1 MEHQY
6 CIILAGGVGSRLW
19 PESRQRRP
27 KQFIDFLHT
36 GSTLLQA
43 TYARYARF
51 IPQENILVVS
61 NQLYADTVRAQLPAI
76 PPGNLLL
83 ETMRRNTL
91 PSVIWATMVA
101 LHRDSEADIV
111 VTPVDHLIDNEAAYE
126 ADILKGLAYV
136 ASHGNA
142 LTIGVPPTRPET
154 SYGYIQ
160 MGSQME
166 EDVFRVK
173 SFTEKPDASFARL
186 FVENGEFL
194 WNTGLF
200 LWHAASLV
208 NRLRQNDAA
217 SQMLAQAAK
226 ASERQGDLQHLVA
239 QLFSMSPCVSIET
252 GLLEKVDKVDVLRG
266 HFGWADLG
274 TWNALYGASPKNE
287 RRNVATSPNTLLYD
301 SEGCLVRVPEG
312 KIVVV
317 QGLKDYMVVDDGDI
331 LVICPRDDQKSLRR
345 VMNDVQMNKGDKY
358 V

>member
-1 MEHQY
+1 MEHRY
-6 CIILAGGVGSRLW
+6 CIILAGGVGTRLW

-36 GSTLLQA
+36 GQSLLQS
-43 TYARYARF
+43 TYARLSRF
-51 IPQENILVVS
+51 IPQGNILVVS
-61 NQLYADTVRAQLPAI
+61 NQLYADTVREQLPSLA
-76 PPGNLLL
+76 PDNLLL

-91 PSVIWATMVA
+91 PSVTWATMVIMR
-101 LHRDSEADIV
+101 RDKEANIV
-111 VTPVDHLIDNEAAYE
+111 ITPVDQLIDDEAAYE

-136 ASHGNA
+136 AEHDHI
-142 LTIGVPPTRPET
+142 LTLGIVPTRPET

-160 MGSQME
+160 MGRQMAD
-166 EDVFRVK
+166 DVFCVK
-173 SFTEKPDASFARL
+173 SFTEKPDASFASL

-200 LWHAASLV
+200 LWHAASFV
-208 NRLRQNDAA
+208 NRLRQSDAA
-217 SQMLAQAAK
+217 SQMLEQATK
-226 ASERQGDLQHLVA
+226 VSERQGDLQHLVA

-252 GLLEKVDKVDVLRG
+252 GLLEKVDQVDVLRG

-274 TWNALYGASPKNE
+274 TWNALYGASPKDESQNA
-287 RRNVATSPNTLLYD
+287 ATSPDSLLYD

-317 QGLKDYMVVDDGDI
+317 KGLKDYMVVDDGDI
-331 LVICPRDDQKSLRR
+331 LVVCPRDDQKSLRR